1 MCVFANESYTFSY
14 FTDRN
19 ILLVS
24 SSDISLNDLVAVKS
38 SEAQVYNRARV
49 SRVAEDNETVTV
61 TFLDS
66 GSEDSV
72 VNLMSLYQ
80 LPASLNE
87 DKFPAEAMRARLV
100 GLRPPHNDPD
110 WSELSTKI
118 VAGHLCPPESLR
130 SVSGPMYDGWLCL
143 LFSYDPG
150 SGTGRR

>member
-1 MCVFANESYTFSY
+1 MNESKILSY

-19 ILLVS
+19 ILTVS
-24 SSDISLNDLVAVKS
+24 SSDITLNDLVAVKS
-38 SEAQVYNRARV
+38 SEAQVFRRARV
-49 SRVAEDNETVTV
+49 TRLAEDNETVTV

-72 VNLMSLYQ
+72 LNLMSLCQ
-80 LPASLNE
+80 LPASLSE
-87 DKFPAEAMRARLV
+87 DKFPAEALQARLV

-130 SVSGPMYDGWLCL
+130 SVSCPMYLVIMYVIISC
-143 LFSYDPG
+143 DPG